1 MGVIKRLLVVIGL
14 LFAFSANS
22 QVLQKPNV
30 YGYEFRRMAIDTLFA
45 LPADTFSVPVSLR
58 TYPFIARKG
67 TTLYLWNTSTFAWG
81 ALSGGG
87 SGGWGYSGT
96 VATLTGSST
105 VDANRNTFKISNM
118 GTASDFSPFA
128 EGSSLNFG
136 AINDW
141 GDVIIRADSIRFPL
155 QYNST
160 ASDTSLVKP
169 LVISPSG
176 KIGRLISW
184 SLIGGGGGSQNL
196 QQVTDI
202 GNTTTKSIQVG
213 DSLRVQGG
221 NDPFVAMKQATSNQ
235 EYRLR
240 VGVGTGLSSQSFS
253 LYDATAAASRMVIT
267 TAGHMVLGRESLPA
281 AHSRLLVYGG
291 SNGANID
298 ALPDSTQNDES
309 NMEVMGADYYG
320 SSFQGYGVAMT
331 YNGNANTGSIM
342 NYSKKNFGQVRFT
355 GVTNFLRVIPNASLR
370 FATNNTERMV
380 LDSLGNVG
388 INVQVPS
395 YKFQIEAA
403 TGATTTPFY
412 VNDSEDNADY
422 VAQFRKAG
430 VLKTGIGT
438 NGDITMI
445 DMTAP
450 STPSS
455 GYGVMYVNTDS
466 LRFKN
471 DAGTVFTLG
480 RSSGGSTSPAGNFGN
495 LQINRNGAFAT
506 PGSDSLDFES
516 ATGLSV
522 KGNVNVT
529 GLINAADGSS
539 GNPSITFST
548 SDNEGFWLN
557 GTGNIVMANQNQ
569 NIWQTNTAA
578 MRIKNTVQVNFAS
591 GDPTST
597 GADIGIARDAAGVLR
612 VTNGSTG
619 VGDLLAKGVTWSG
632 RVLQSQGKDVAS
644 ANNLSLGTDGNTFEI
659 TGTTQVNLIANTN
672 WQNGS
677 EITLLLASGITV
689 KHGQATSGSN
699 ITISLSGA
707 ADLVTAAETA
717 LTLVLSEVGGT
728 QKWREKHRVSY

>member
-1 MGVIKRLLVVIGL
+1 MLCL
-14 LFAFSANS
+14 S
-22 QVLQKPNV
+22 
-30 YGYEFRRMAIDTLFA
+30 RRR
-45 LPADTFSVPVSLR
+45 VE
-58 TYPFIARKG
+58 
-67 TTLYLWNTSTFAWG
+67 
-81 ALSGGG
+81 
-87 SGGWGYSGT
+87 GYSDT

-136 AINDW
+136 AINYW

-240 VGVGTGLSSQSFS
+240 VGVGTGVSSQSFS
-253 LYDATAAASRMVIT
+253 LYDATAGASRMVIT

-281 AHSRLLVYGG
+281 DHSRLLVYGG
-291 SNGANID
+291 LNGANID

-342 NYSKKNFGQVRFT
+342 NYSKKNFGQLRFT
-355 GVTNFLRVIPNASLR
+355 GVTNFLRVISNASLR
-370 FATNNTERMV
+370 FATNNTEWMA
-380 LDSLGNVG
+380 LDSLGNLG
-388 INVQVPS
+388 IGVKVPS
-395 YKFQIEAA
+395 YKLHVEAA
-403 TGATTTPFY
+403 AGSTTTPFY
-412 VNDSEDNADY
+412 VNDSEDNTGY
-422 VAQFRKAG
+422 VAQFGKSG
-430 VLKTGIGT
+430 VLKAAIGT
-438 NGDITMI
+438 DGNIYMV
-445 DMTAP
+445 DMSAP

-455 GYGVMYVNTDS
+455 GYGTIYVRSDS

-471 DAGTVFTLG
+471 DGGTEFTLG
-480 RSSGGSTSPAGNFGN
+480 VSSGGGGTPAGSNKQVQYN
-495 LQINRNGAFAT
+495 
-506 PGSDSLDFES
+506 
-516 ATGLSV
+516 
-522 KGNVNVT
+522 
-529 GLINAADGSS
+529 SS
-539 GNPSITFST
+539 GS
-548 SDNEGFWLN
+548 
-557 GTGNIVMANQNQ
+557 
-569 NIWQTNTAA
+569 
-578 MRIKNTVQVNFAS
+578 FA
-591 GDPTST
+591 G
-597 GADIGIARDAAGVLR
+597 AAGVEIGN
-612 VTNGSTG
+612 TNNRLYLQGQATTEVPLIIQAVSSQSADLIQFKNSSGTVKASMISDGSRFGFGQAAAAVDGVVQILTQGGLTKPITWSDGASTG
-619 VGDLLAKGVTWSG
+619 GELKATGSLSSIGTNNTTPFALVYNTSEKFRVDASG
-632 RVLQSQGKDVAS
+632 SQINSRFRQAQGGDVAS
-644 ANNLSLGTDGNTFEI
+644 ANNLSLGTDGNAFEI
-659 TGTTQVNLIANTN
+659 TGTTTINLISNTN

-677 EITLLLASGITV
+677 VIRLVFSSSLTV
-689 KHGQATSGSN
+689 TNNAGTSGSN
-699 ITISLSGA
+699 INILLAGGA
-707 ADLVTAAETA
+707 NFSATANDI
-717 LTLVLSEVGGT
+717 LTLMLCEIGSVQNWVEVS
-728 QKWREKHRVSY
+728 RSVN